1 MKNFWDKKPSHKRK
15 KISIWLLKQ
24 KFTLLRPSNSEKKFA
39 FGTLF
44 PSSYKAKGSNL
55 NGLHVCDFQ
64 LPACHRLTVTACI
77 KAIWQTGCNSTCGHC
92 ICNGSDHRQQS
103 IRRENLKSPSWDN
116 KNFSKHG
123 LRHLGWILA
132 MWQSHSDL
140 SAKLS

>member
-1 MKNFWDKKPSHKRK
+1 MIFLSGQIFQSHNYEKFLGQKTLTQKK
-15 KISIWLLKQ
+15 KISIRLLKQ
-24 KFTLLRPSNSEKKFA
+24 KFTLLRPSNSKKKFA

-44 PSSYKAKGSNL
+44 TSSYKAKGSNL

-103 IRRENLKSPSWDN
+103 IRRENLKSPS
-116 KNFSKHG
+116 
-123 LRHLGWILA
+123 
-132 MWQSHSDL
+132 
-140 SAKLS
+140 